1 MPETLLKLIH
11 VVRRYGPV
19 GGMERYVWE
28 LTRELAALGYPVTV
42 LCERCHAPKP
52 PGITVVELGE
62 IAARPRWLSYLRF
75 GRTVSRW
82 LVAHPHPG
90 WLIHSHERLG
100 VHHVTTFHGP
110 PFASVRERPWWNK
123 LSLRI
128 WAQLYLERR
137 ELSVAQAILPNS
149 EIIRRQLA
157 HYYPEFADKLTV
169 PVVPGVDP
177 GPSRAHRA
185 VPPEGGVIGFAGR
198 EWKRKGLPLAVEVV
212 AALRQRRPELEFRV
226 VGPRPED
233 IRHLFT
239 DWHGGYQLLGWRRD
253 AEYFRDFDVLLHP
266 ARSEPYGMVIS
277 EAMAAS
283 VPVVVSD
290 ACGAAAQ
297 VSADSGAV
305 VSLAA
310 DRQQWEAAI
319 EQQLQRRAA
328 PPAFRHG
335 WDAVARECEAIY
347 RMLNGKMPVN
357 VPPAPAPVT
366 EASR

>member
-1 MPETLLKLIH
+1 MPETPLKLIH

-28 LTRELAALGYPVTV
+28 LTRELAALGHQVTV
-42 LCERCHAPKP
+42 LCERCHTAKP
-52 PGITVVELGE
+52 PDITVVELGE
-62 IAARPRWLSYLRF
+62 IAQRPRWLSYLRF

-82 LVAHPHPG
+82 LAAHPHPD
-90 WLIHSHERLG
+90 WLIHSHERLS
-100 VHHVTTFHGP
+100 VHHATTFHGP
-110 PFASVRERPWWNK
+110 PFASVRERPWWKK

-128 WAQLYLERR
+128 WAQMYLERR
-137 ELSVAQAILPNS
+137 ELDVAQAILPNS

-157 HYYPEFADKLTV
+157 HDYPEFADKLTA
-169 PVVPGVDP
+169 PVVPGVAA
-177 GPSRAHRA
+177 GPSRPYRT
-185 VPPEGGVIGFAGR
+185 VPADGGIIGFAGR
-198 EWKRKGLPLAVEVV
+198 EWKRKGLPQAVAIV
-212 AALRQRRPELEFRV
+212 AALQQRRPGLELRV
-226 VGPRPED
+226 VGPQPEE
-233 IRHLFT
+233 IRHLFA
-239 DWHGGYQLLGWRRD
+239 DWHGGYQLLGWRSD

-305 VSLAA
+305 VQL
-310 DRQQWEAAI
+310 EAELDAWLSAV
-319 EQQLQRRAA
+319 EQQLQRPAP

-347 RMLNGKMPVN
+347 RTLHRKLPANL
-357 VPPAPAPVT
+357 PPDPAT
-366 EASR
+366 KDSR